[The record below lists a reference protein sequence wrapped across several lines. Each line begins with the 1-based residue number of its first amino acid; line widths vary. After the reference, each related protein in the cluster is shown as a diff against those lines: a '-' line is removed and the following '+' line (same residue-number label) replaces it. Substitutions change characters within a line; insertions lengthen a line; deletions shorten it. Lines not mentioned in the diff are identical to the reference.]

1 MSETIINWGLIII
14 NIIGIILMG
23 EDKRRAKR
31 HQYRIP
37 ERTLWTFAIIGGAA
51 AMTIGMK
58 LYRHKTKHT
67 AFKIGFPF
75 LAILQI
81 ALYVYFLTNQ

>member
-1 MSETIINWGLIII
+1 MQETIINWVIITL
-14 NIIGIILMG
+14 NIIGFILMG

-37 ERTLWTFAIIGGAA
+37 ERTLWILAIAGGAA

-58 LYRHKTKHT
+58 LYHHKTKHT

-81 ALYVYFLTNQ
+81 ALYVYFFV